1 MWPEVVE
8 GSQKTTATMMAT
20 TATINIFTGDGAR
33 MTGRI
38 VVLRVSPVAEYAATI
53 PLAHMDDGY
62 DDEYGRGGAL
72 VPIR

>member
-20 TATINIFTGDGAR
+20 TATINIFTGGGAR

-38 VVLRVSPVAEYAATI
+38 VVLRVSPVAEYAAPSLSRIWMMATTMGTD
-53 PLAHMDDGY
+53 AVA
-62 DDEYGRGGAL
+62 R
-72 VPIR
+72 